1 MCFMTFLQI
10 DRQKQQ
16 AHVSHVQDPSNARQ
30 DLHPM
35 LNENSNIRRS
45 SMKSTPATAF
55 VLVLTMCLLST
66 LALGQ
71 TVAAWQNNTAYK
83 VGDLVTFNSQEYR
96 CQIAHTSQADW
107 TPDVAHSLWV
117 LVQTAAPDFSV
128 SATPGQQSVAAGN
141 AASYSVSVAP
151 QNGFAGTVSLSV
163 SGLPTGATARFSPSS
178 ITTSGSATLTI
189 STPASTAAGSSTL
202 TITGQSGSISHNM
215 SVALAVTTLI
225 PDFSVS

>member
-107 TPDVAHSLWV
+107 TPDVAHSLW
-117 LVQTAAPDFSV
+117 LLIQAGTPDFTV
-128 SATPGQQSVAAGN
+128 SATPTQQFVTAGS
-141 AASYSVSVAP
+141 AASYTVSMAA
-151 QNGFAGTVSLSV
+151 QNGFTGTITLSV
-163 SGLPTGATARFSPSS
+163 AGLPTGATARFSPS
-178 ITTSGSATLTI
+178 AI
-189 STPASTAAGSSTL
+189 STSGSSTL
-202 TITGQSGSISHNM
+202 
-215 SVALAVTTLI
+215 
-225 PDFSVS
+225 